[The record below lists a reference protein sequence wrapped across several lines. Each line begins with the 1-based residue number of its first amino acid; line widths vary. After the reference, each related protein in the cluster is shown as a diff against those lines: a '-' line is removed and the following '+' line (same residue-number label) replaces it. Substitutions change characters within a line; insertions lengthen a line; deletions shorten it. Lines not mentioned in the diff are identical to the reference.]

1 MLEERDINY
10 EFYNFF
16 RRKNIFN
23 FISNKLFDYN
33 NNDIFNG
40 RYTKILYSNY
50 SWSIIYIYA
59 RIFTKWIF

>member
-33 NNDIFNG
+33 NNDIFLMADIQ
-40 RYTKILYSNY
+40 KILYSNY
-50 SWSIIYIYA
+50 S
-59 RIFTKWIF
+59 